1 MTHWIKILVETNEC
15 AAGRLAEALEGLG
28 AIAVSITGEGE
39 PLPAKRQ
46 PSAKQLSRTS
56 VSGLFEPSFSIDTV
70 SSFMKAIG
78 DSNTHIRV
86 ETIADRNWELATRE
100 QFVPFPISDNLWICP
115 SWHTPPKPDVT
126 TLIID
131 PGAAFGTGYHPTTAL
146 CLRHLAGL
154 SLHKK
159 RVLDWGCGSGILAI
173 GAYKLGADSALGV
186 DIDPQALAVSQDNA
200 ERNGIHQSI
209 RWVTPE
215 AVATTTQFE
224 IVVANILAN
233 PLIALA
239 PILKHYTTIDGT
251 LMLSGVTRSQT
262 ERVMAHYRDTF
273 SFDILYRQ
281 EWALLVGRKRPVL
294 PT

>member
-46 PSAKQLSRTS
+46 PLAKHLSRTS
-56 VSGLFEPSFSIDTV
+56 VSGLFEPALSIDTV
-70 SSFMKAIG
+70 SSFIKAIG
-78 DSNTHIRV
+78 DSNTNIRV
-86 ETIADRNWELATRE
+86 ETIVDRNWELATRE

-115 SWHTPPKPDVT
+115 SWHVPPKPDVAT
-126 TLIID
+126 VIID
-131 PGAAFGTGYHPTTAL
+131 PGTAFGTGYHPTTAL
-146 CLRHLAGL
+146 CLHHLSGL

-209 RWVTPE
+209 RWVTP
-215 AVATTTQFE
+215 
-224 IVVANILAN
+224 
-233 PLIALA
+233 
-239 PILKHYTTIDGT
+239 
-251 LMLSGVTRSQT
+251 
-262 ERVMAHYRDTF
+262 
-273 SFDILYRQ
+273 
-281 EWALLVGRKRPVL
+281 
-294 PT
+294 